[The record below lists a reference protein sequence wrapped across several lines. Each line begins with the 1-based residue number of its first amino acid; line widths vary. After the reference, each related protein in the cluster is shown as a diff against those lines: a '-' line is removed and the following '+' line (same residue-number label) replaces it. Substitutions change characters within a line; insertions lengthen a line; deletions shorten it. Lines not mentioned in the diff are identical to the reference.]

1 MNFSIDMRW
10 KEMRY
15 INCEDSECIENKER
29 GIKCPTNTVLWWEN
43 SQFWLP
49 RLFVKDALEL
59 VTCLQ
64 EFVMYNFCLID
75 EYNET

>member
-10 KEMRY
+10 EEMRY
-15 INCEDSECIENKER
+15 INCEDDECTENKER
-29 GIKCPTNTVLWWEN
+29 GTKCPTNTVLWREN

-49 RLFVKDALEL
+49 PLFVKDALEL

-64 EFVMYNFCLID
+64 EFVM
-75 EYNET
+75 